1 MTLERGCDPKID
13 RQSTSGCV
21 NDSVLTGKVSYTL
34 ALSTASA
41 SIGPIHPGIYMVFL
55 DGLDPIRTVVLK
67 TGGSTVTAGRPS
79 AGREGGRDSV
89 ILPGS
94 LVERL
99 RVLPSGPYVAA
110 LLTQGTGTLYLVPL
124 VTT

>member
-1 MTLERGCDPKID
+1 MAYARRYDPEIDLQSATGCL
-13 RQSTSGCV
+13 
-21 NDSVLTGKVSYTL
+21 NDAALAGKVSYALTL
-34 ALSTASA
+34 GTASA
-41 SIGPIHPGIYMVFL
+41 SVGPLDPGIYMVFL